1 MKRPS
6 VAAMASVLVG
16 LAGVLAVGGL
26 LVAVGHARQSI
37 QGDGRGVA
45 AHNTG
50 GSGGRPNIVLVMTDD
65 QALSQ
70 MRPNVMPKVTRLLGD
85 QGTTF
90 KNAFLTTP
98 LCCPSRAT
106 LLTGQ
111 YGHNNG
117 VLRNNYYTLIQKRN
131 VLPVW
136 LHRAGYVTA
145 HVGKFLNRYHHNSRP
160 GAPAPGW
167 DEWYTQLD
175 TSQDAYY
182 DWDLSVNGRRVH
194 YGTDNSDYA
203 PRVFSRYAERV
214 IRRHVPHRR
223 PLYLELDEIAP
234 HPGPGGAGTRCH
246 GNPVPDPRDLDL
258 FKEEPLPHPPSFNE
272 SEVSDKPS
280 FIRSLPSMDQA
291 AINATTRRYR
301 CGLASL
307 RAVDRT
313 MAALH
318 DVIRRLGESR
328 RTVFIFDTDN
338 GVFFGQ
344 HRITG
349 GKLYPYDE
357 ADRTP
362 LLIRLPDRYR
372 KGAPRVPGVDQPV
385 ANIDLAPTILRLAHA
400 RPCGRR
406 GRCRVLD
413 GRSLLPLLRG
423 KDPEW
428 ASDRPLGIE
437 LKRKTPN
444 QKHDVCSY
452 AAVRV
457 PDVVF
462 IRHTRIADR
471 AAGRCTR
478 DIERERYALDVD
490 PSQLDNLCFGGG
502 RCPSDAVQRRLKRLL
517 SKIHHCSGIRGRDP
531 RPPSG
536 KYCG

>member
-1 MKRPS
+1 MSIRALNRLS
-6 VAAMASVLVG
+6 TAAVAAL
-16 LAGVLAVGGL
+16 LAGLVSLAIS
-26 LVAVGHARQSI
+26 AETAK
-37 QGDGRGVA
+37 A
-45 AHNTG
+45 AG
-50 GSGGRPNIVLVMTDD
+50 GSKGRPNIVLVMTDD
-65 QALSQ
+65 QALQQ
-70 MRPNVMPKVTRLLGD
+70 MRPDVMPEVSRLLGNH
-85 QGTTF
+85 GTTF

-117 VLRNNYYTLIQKRN
+117 VLRNTYSALIDKGN

-145 HVGKFLNRYHHNSRP
+145 HVGKFLNRYHHDSRR
-160 GAPAPGW
+160 ADPAPGW

-194 YGTDNSDYA
+194 YGTDNRDYA
-203 PRVFSRYAERV
+203 PRVFGRYAKRV
-214 IRRHVPHRR
+214 VRRHVPRKR
-223 PLYLELDEIAP
+223 PLFLEIDEIAP
-234 HPGPGGAGTRCH
+234 HPGPGGAGTRCQ

-258 FKEEPLPHPPSFNE
+258 FKNESLPRPPSFNE
-272 SEVSDKPS
+272 SDVSDKPS
-280 FIRSLPSMDQA
+280 FIRSLPRMDQT
-291 AINATTRRYR
+291 AIDATTKRYR

-313 MAALH
+313 VGAVH
-318 DVIRRLGESR
+318 DQTRRLGESR
-328 RTVFIFDTDN
+328 KTIFIFDTDN

-349 GKLYPYDE
+349 GKQYPYEE

-362 LLIRLPDRYR
+362 LLISLPGRYR
-372 KGAPRVPGVDQPV
+372 KGHPRVPRIDDPV

-400 RPCGRR
+400 RPCRRR
-406 GRCRVLD
+406 GQCRVLD

-423 KDPEW
+423 KNPNW
-428 ASDRPLGIE
+428 ASDRPLGVE
-437 LKRKTPN
+437 LKRKKPN
-444 QKHDVCSY
+444 KKHAVCRY
-452 AAVRV
+452 AGVRL

-462 IRHTRIADR
+462 IRHTEIANR
-471 AAGRCTR
+471 ATGRCAR
-478 DIERERYALDVD
+478 DVERERYRLDAD
-490 PSQLDNLCFGGG
+490 PAQLDNLCFGGG
-502 RCPSDAVQRRLKRLL
+502 RCPSDRLQRRLKRLL
-517 SKIHHCSGIRGRDP
+517 ARIHHCSGIRGRDP

>member
-1 MKRPS
+1 MSIRAVYRLLTAA
-6 VAAMASVLVG
+6 VAAIAAAGAG
-16 LAGVLAVGGL
+16 LAASEQTAGASK
-26 LVAVGHARQSI
+26 AAR
-37 QGDGRGVA
+37 
-45 AHNTG
+45 G
-50 GSGGRPNIVLVMTDD
+50 GSGARPNIVLVMTDD
-65 QALSQ
+65 QALQQ
-70 MRPNVMPKVTRLLGD
+70 MRPDVMPQVTRLLGD
-85 QGTTF
+85 HGTVF
-90 KNAFLTTP
+90 NNAFLTTP

-117 VLRNNYYTLIQKRN
+117 VLRNSYSPLRQKRN

-145 HVGKFLNRYHHNSRP
+145 HVGKFLNRYHHDVRRT
-160 GAPAPGW
+160 APAPGW

-175 TSQDAYY
+175 TSEDTYY
-182 DWDLSVNGRRVH
+182 DWDLSANGRRVH
-194 YGTDNSDYA
+194 YGTKNSDYA
-203 PRVFSRYAERV
+203 PRVFSRYAKRV
-214 IRRHVPHRR
+214 VRRHVPHRR

-234 HPGPGGAGTRCH
+234 HPGPGGAGTRCQ

-258 FKEEPLPHPPSFNE
+258 FKHEPLPHPASFNE
-272 SEVSDKPS
+272 SDVSDKPS
-280 FIRSLPSMDQA
+280 FIRSLPRMDQT
-291 AINATTRRYR
+291 AIDATTKRYR

-313 MAALH
+313 VGALH
-318 DVIRRLGESR
+318 DQFRRLGEAR
-328 RTVFIFDTDN
+328 KTVFIFDTDN

-349 GKLYPYDE
+349 GKLYPYEE

-362 LLIRLPDRYR
+362 LLIRLPARYR
-372 KGAPRVPGVDQPV
+372 KGNPRVPTVDQPV

-400 RPCGRR
+400 RPCPRR
-406 GRCRVLD
+406 GQCRVLD

-423 KDPEW
+423 KDPTW

-437 LKRKTPN
+437 LGLEQAN
-444 QKHDVCSY
+444 QKHAVCRY
-452 AAVRV
+452 AGVRL

-462 IRHTRIADR
+462 IRHTEIADR
-471 AAGRCTR
+471 ATGGCKS
-478 DIERERYALDVD
+478 DVERERYALDRD

-502 RCPSDAVQRRLKRLL
+502 RCPADRLQRRLKRLL
-517 SKIHHCSGIRGRDP
+517 ARIHHCSGIRGRDP